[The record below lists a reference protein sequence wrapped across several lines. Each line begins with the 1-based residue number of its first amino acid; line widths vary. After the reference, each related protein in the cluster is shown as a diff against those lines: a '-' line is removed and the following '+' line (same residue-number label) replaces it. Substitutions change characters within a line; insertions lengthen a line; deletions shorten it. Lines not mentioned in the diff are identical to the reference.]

1 MSRQEVSEL
10 PARPTSTATASPAAA
25 GTAASTATATATG
38 SAATATKPT
47 ATAAATGWLRTG
59 FIDVHG
65 SPVQFGA
72 IQLRNSGLGRAGIG
86 HFDKGEAAGL
96 AGVTVCNNVNALD
109 VAVLC
114 KRLMKFILRSLVAEI
129 SNENVGH

>member
-10 PARPTSTATASPAAA
+10 PARPTSTATASPATT
-25 GTAASTATATATG
+25 GTTASTAAATG
-38 SAATATKPT
+38 SAAAATKPT
-47 ATAAATGWLRTG
+47 ATAAATGGLGTG

-72 IQLRNSGLGRAGIG
+72 IQLRNSRLGRAGIG

-96 AGVTVCNNVNALD
+96 AGVTVRNDVNALD
-109 VAVLC
+109 IAVLC

>member
-10 PARPTSTATASPAAA
+10 PARPTSTATASAATT
-25 GTAASTATATATG
+25 GTAASTAAATG
-38 SAATATKPT
+38 SAASATKPT
-47 ATAAATGWLRTG
+47 ATAAAATGRLRTG

-96 AGVTVCNNVNALD
+96 AGVTVRNNVNALD
-109 VAVLC
+109 IAVLC

>member
-10 PARPTSTATASPAAA
+10 PARPTSTATASAATT
-25 GTAASTATATATG
+25 GTAASTAAATG
-38 SAATATKPT
+38 SAASATKPT
-47 ATAAATGWLRTG
+47 ATAAATGWLRAG

-96 AGVTVCNNVNALD
+96 AGVTVRNNVNALD
-109 VAVLC
+109 IAVLC